1 MYALRLPTFMPN
13 SSCLL
18 TKSPGRRSRLPFRK
32 QRGRRATRRRDSIN
46 LAFRARRVG
55 KRDDAMGM
63 GYYNRLLFSFTTS
76 ITATL
81 ATTSFLVSFSSPPH
95 HPTTHSRHHR
105 PGSSRIPTSSPT
117 THRAQPA
124 VRHRLA
130 GVLLPLPTRY
140 LRLQA
145 HFLPQPPRADTDR

>member
-1 MYALRLPTFMPN
+1 MRC
-13 SSCLL
+13 SCQPLCLLQIVLL
-18 TKSPGRRSRLPFRK
+18 TKRRSRSRSPFRK

-46 LAFRARRVG
+46 LAFEGGRVG

-76 ITATL
+76 VTTATL
-81 ATTSFLVSFSSPPH
+81 ATTSSLVSFSSPPH
-95 HPTTHSRHHR
+95 HPTTHSRRHR

-117 THRAQPA
+117 RHRAQPT

-130 GVLLPLPTRY
+130 GVLLPLPSRY
-140 LRLQA
+140 LRLRA
-145 HFLPQPPRADTDR
+145 RSLPQPPRADTDR